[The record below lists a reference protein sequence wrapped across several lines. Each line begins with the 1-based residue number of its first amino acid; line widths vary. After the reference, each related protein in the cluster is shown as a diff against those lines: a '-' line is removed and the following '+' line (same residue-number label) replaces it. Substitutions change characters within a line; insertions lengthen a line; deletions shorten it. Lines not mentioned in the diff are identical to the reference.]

1 MKTLFTKSI
10 SVLLCL
16 VMVFS
21 CTATAFAANTI
32 DAKAD
37 VKYFQTATEAEN
49 AKTVLDVADKALS
62 EIEQPTGDTKK
73 LLDTLKT
80 FGITIAYGSVN
91 DVLKTIDSISG
102 LDTVLSTLGDLGDL
116 NFGVWQKN
124 MKRPADDAKAI
135 YEVIELLGTTQKKKV
150 LFGTAKKS
158 NPEIISSLVKGDD
171 AIDFGIAE
179 GSIKVSDF
187 LGKDGLYGMIKSAV
201 VETVYEKGSA
211 EYNVNYTKTLDY
223 FLYENL
229 IPALVANEGGPLP
242 GFTMSNKST
251 VDSLLTAALY
261 SLWAQTIAPAIKGLN
276 YNWAKD
282 ESGNVKAELKDLI
295 AAVNF
300 DGSTFDPS
308 TVKIDMSKSFAEQIN
323 DLFGVVAK
331 FFVADCTWESGDY
344 TKISKNLNGLLLHV
358 AKKLG
363 ITTATASSEATALE
377 ITKYVLARIESDDV
391 DSYVEGIE
399 NCKNM
404 KDAAAIV
411 LRNTAD
417 LNNIKVTDKAD
428 ATYEEILGDIAV
440 SLVCKFVDL
449 GYEGGEGKDVW
460 TVLNDVVNIFFFDQG
475 LASALNL
482 SVKKTDSVFAKL
494 DAIIGMTGL
503 FAGLTPA
510 ENYKAEPYL
519 KGLLDAVFSLDLEK
533 IVDLTVV
540 RFIGDFGQKNAIKT
554 VYEFLATT
562 LKSFFGRDILAAYS
576 ESNPLNT
583 AIKNEN
589 LAETLKNLLIA
600 LNERKSDLA
609 PVVLNGANFLI
620 NPEIK
625 ATEITVADQPYTV
638 DGAPASAKVKVGG
651 KEFTLKNGVDYTATL
666 AAAPVAGQSATATL
680 DLSGFVK
687 GTATV
692 TYKLV
697 LSPVKNLKASDITS
711 TTATLTW
718 DKADNA
724 DKYEVF
730 ANGKSVGT
738 TESTSFALT
747 GIKEGSKVT
756 YSVKAVV
763 GSAYSD
769 EAKVTFETAPAK
781 VTGLKA
787 KKVTSTTVALSW
799 KKAAGASEYIV
810 SYSTNGKKWKT
821 AKTKKTSITLKK
833 LSSNKKYYFKVQA
846 IKGALKGE
854 ESSKINATTRVAAV
868 TGLKAKTKKKTSI
881 TLSWKKVTG
890 ATGYEVYRLQGKKW
904 KKAGTVKKGKTTT
917 YTVKKLKKN
926 TSYKFKVRAVKSKN
940 AGDYSK
946 VVTVKTA
953 KK

>member
-1 MKTLFTKSI
+1 MKTLFTKSL

-37 VKYFQTATEAEN
+37 VKYFQTTAEKEN
-49 AKTVLDVADKALS
+49 AKTVLDLADKALS
-62 EIEQPTGDTKK
+62 EMEQPSGD
-73 LLDTLKT
+73 LKT
-80 FGITIAYGSVN
+80 VLDVLKNLGITVAYGSVN
-91 DVLKTIDSISG
+91 DILKTVDSLSG

-116 NFGVWQKN
+116 NFSVWQKN
-124 MKRPADDAKAI
+124 MKRTNDDVKAI
-135 YEVIELLGTTQKKKV
+135 YEVIELLGTTQKKKG
-150 LFGTAKKS
+150 LFGSAKYA
-158 NPEIISSLVKGDD
+158 NPEIISNVIKGDS

-179 GSIKVSDF
+179 SMISVEQF
-187 LGKDGLYGMIKSAV
+187 LGKDGLYGMIKGAV

-229 IPALVANEGGPLP
+229 IPELLAGEDDMLP
-242 GFTMSNKST
+242 GFTMNNKST
-251 VDSLLTAALY
+251 VDTLLTAVLY
-261 SLWAQTIAPAIKGLN
+261 STWAQTIAPAIKGLN
-276 YNWAKD
+276 YDWAKD
-282 ESGNVKAELKDLI
+282 ESGNVRADLKDLI

-300 DGSTFDPS
+300 DGSTFDAS
-308 TVKIDMSKSFAEQIN
+308 SVKIDTAKSFASQIN
-323 DLFGVVAK
+323 DLLGVVAK
-331 FFVADCTWESGDY
+331 HFVSDVAWESGDY

-358 AKKLG
+358 ARKLG
-363 ITTATASSEATALE
+363 ITASTSSSEAVALE
-377 ITKYVLARIESDDV
+377 IAKYVLARIESDDV
-391 DSYVEGIE
+391 DSYVSGIE

-411 LRNTAD
+411 LRNTAEIS
-417 LNNIKVTDKAD
+417 NIEVTDKKD
-428 ATYEEILGDIAV
+428 ATYEEILGDILV
-440 SLVCKFVDL
+440 SLVGKFIDL
-449 GYEGGEGKDVW
+449 GYEGGQGKNVW
-460 TVLNDVVNIFFFDQG
+460 AVLNDAVNVLFFDQG
-475 LASALNL
+475 LAKALNL
-482 SVKKTDSVFAKL
+482 SVKKEDSVFTKL
-494 DAIIGMTGL
+494 DKMIDMTGL

-510 ENYKAEPYL
+510 ENYKTEAYL
-519 KGLLDAVFSLDLEK
+519 KGLIDAVFSLDLEK
-533 IVDLTVV
+533 VVDLTVV

-562 LKSFFGRDILAAYS
+562 LKSFFGRDVLAAYS

-589 LAETLKNLLIA
+589 LANTLKELLIA
-600 LNERKSDLA
+600 LNQRKADLV
-609 PVVLNGANFLI
+609 PVVLKIATLVI

-625 ATEITVADQPYTV
+625 ATEITVADQPFSKN
-638 DGAPASAKVKVGG
+638 GAPKSAKVKVDG
-651 KEFTLKNGVDYTATL
+651 KEFTLKNGVDYTATVSGTP
-666 AAAPVAGQSATATL
+666 AAGQTVNATL
-680 DLSGFVK
+680 DLAGFVK
-687 GTATV
+687 GTANV
-692 TYKLV
+692 SYKLI
-697 LSPVKNLKASDITS
+697 LPAVKNLKASDITA

-718 DKADNA
+718 DKADGA

-730 ANGKSVGT
+730 CGGKSVGT
-738 TESTSFALT
+738 TAETTFAL
-747 GIKEGSKVT
+747 KDVKSGSKVT
-756 YSVKAVV
+756 YTVKAVA
-763 GSAYSD
+763 GTAYS
-769 EAKVTFETAPAK
+769 EGTSVTFETAPAK

-787 KKVTSTTVALSW
+787 KTITSTTVALSW
-799 KKAAGASEYIV
+799 KKVTGATEYVV

-821 AKTKKTSITLKK
+821 TKTKKTSVTLKK

-846 IKGALKGE
+846 VKGSLKGE
-854 ESSKINATTRVAAV
+854 ESAKINATTRVAAV

-904 KKAGTVKKGKTTT
+904 KKVGTIKKGKTVT

-926 TSYKFKVRAVKSKN
+926 TSYKFKVRAVKGKT